1 MKLSN
6 LDLFQKIDDEKRMA
20 TTYGGI
26 LSLLSIISVI
36 VLCSLEIKSFLNPPE
51 RQHISIN
58 SIRPT
63 GSDGR
68 TITMDDQPHVEMYF
82 DITLPSLPCYLV
94 QFDVIDFIS
103 QLPLPVNQSKT
114 KFIRLSN
121 DGKEIDRFNYEFLAS
136 DVQKEPGPC
145 YVDNVSQC
153 FSCKDVLQRYK
164 GLGYKLPLLSTIKQC
179 QNASKSF
186 EKMRNEGCRVKSYF
200 STIRIAGTFLIAA
213 GVPWFDQGWYTHSVD
228 PFGINYSDINLT
240 HHINKFHLNGKEGK
254 MALDDFHNIQDEKNI
269 YRVSYTLNILG
280 DNYSASRYSIYNPDL
295 EPEIIFKYDFS
306 PIIATTYLDKQPVL
320 SLATNLLSVLGCII
334 GIFMMIDSIIYSI
347 GNRSDE
353 QYLEY

>member
-136 DVQKEPGPC
+136 DVQIHFTPADSEKALHSLTIPG
-145 YVDNVSQC
+145 NS
-153 FSCKDVLQRYK
+153 
-164 GLGYKLPLLSTIKQC
+164 LPLVSNHRT
-179 QNASKSF
+179 NARGTMLHFTTEMNPAAQIVINVDSVW
-186 EKMRNEGCRVKSYF
+186 EDENDYGLPNN
-200 STIRIAGTFLIAA
+200 TFLQIPLFINH
-213 GVPWFDQGWYTHSVD
+213 GN
-228 PFGINYSDINLT
+228 PF
-240 HHINKFHLNGKEGK
+240 
-254 MALDDFHNIQDEKNI
+254 
-269 YRVSYTLNILG
+269 
-280 DNYSASRYSIYNPDL
+280 
-295 EPEIIFKYDFS
+295 
-306 PIIATTYLDKQPVL
+306 
-320 SLATNLLSVLGCII
+320 
-334 GIFMMIDSIIYSI
+334 
-347 GNRSDE
+347 E
-353 QYLEY
+353 QQ